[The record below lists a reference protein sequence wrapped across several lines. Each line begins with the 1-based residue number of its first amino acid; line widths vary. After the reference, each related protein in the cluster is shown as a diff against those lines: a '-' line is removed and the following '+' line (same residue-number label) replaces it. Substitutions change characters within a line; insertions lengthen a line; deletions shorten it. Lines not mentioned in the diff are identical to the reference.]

1 MRRSEAIKKY
11 GKDWQ
16 KMLDSGWLDGITLTM
31 LPDGETDIPER
42 DLERAY
48 NAAKLKE

>member
-1 MRRSEAIKKY
+1 MRRSDAIKKY

-16 KMLDSGWLDGITLTM
+16 KMCDSGWLDGITLTQ
-31 LPDGETDIPER
+31 LPDGETDIPEY

-48 NAAKLKE
+48 NAVKNKH